1 MSEPLRLVIWRHG
14 QTDWNVINRFQ
25 GHSDI
30 PLNMVGE
37 YQVTHAAKILSAM
50 NPSRIISSD
59 LGRAKQ
65 TAQALVEL
73 TKVNF
78 EIDPDL
84 RETNGGHWEG
94 RTGDENRAQDGVRF
108 TKWISGEDIRAGEIG
123 ETRSEVATRARR
135 AIDRVLAK
143 ENSGTFVFVTHGG
156 AARCL
161 LGSILNLPYEK
172 WTTLGG
178 LSNACWSVL
187 EPNHHVDRGWTLVE
201 HNAGSIP
208 EPVFGDEP
216 NN

>member
-14 QTDWNVINRFQ
+14 QTDWNVANRFQ

-30 PLNMVGE
+30 PLNKVGE
-37 YQVTHAAKILSAM
+37 YQVTHAARVLSGM
-50 NPSRIISSD
+50 NPTRIISSD

-73 TKVNF
+73 TKLNL

-84 RETNGGHWEG
+84 RETNGGNWEG
-94 RTGDENRAQDGVRF
+94 RTDAENRKTDGARF
-108 TKWISGEDIRAGEIG
+108 TKWISGEDIPAGEIG
-123 ETRSEVATRARR
+123 ESRIEVATRARR
-135 AIDRVLAK
+135 AIDRVLA
-143 ENSGTFVFVTHGG
+143 ESNYGTIVFVTHGG

-161 LGSILNLPYEK
+161 LGSLLNLPYER

-187 EPNHHVDRGWTLVE
+187 EPNHHQVRGWTLVE